1 MPRFE
6 WDDQKNFS
14 NQKKH
19 KISFEDA
26 VDIFNDD
33 DRIHYTS
40 NRNGERRFKALEKAF
55 QAIIVV
61 IYATRELFVRII
73 SARRASKEERRTYLT
88 KKLSDQ
94 ENDTK

>member
-1 MPRFE
+1 MAKFE
-6 WDDQKNFS
+6 WDNRKNLS

-33 DRIHYTS
+33 ERIQYAS
-40 NRNGERRFKALEKAF
+40 NRNGEQRFKVLGKAF

-61 IYATRELFVRII
+61 IYTTRKLLVRII

-88 KKLSDQ
+88 KKLSKQAD
-94 ENDTK
+94 DTK